1 MVSFHLKIVKKLN
14 GCGVDYISQFSSTL
28 VIETVFFFFFFYKV
42 TDSQASEVVQW
53 VTALAAVCRP
63 EFHSEPS
70 VHVYMHAHV

>member
-1 MVSFHLKIVKKLN
+1 M
-14 GCGVDYISQFSSTL
+14 GVVWTISHISQFSSTL
-28 VIETVFFFFFFYKV
+28 VIETVFFFFYKV

-63 EFHSEPS
+63 EFHPEPS